1 MSVKTKLKKLP
12 RNLKALFNCRIS
24 YGQFGED
31 LFLTHLLGYG
41 DQGVFVDIG
50 CFHPIVFSNSYVF
63 YQRGWRGLAI
73 DPNPQLKAAWD
84 RYRPG
89 DTFLNLAIAKT
100 PGKMAFLAHNQHP
113 TMNMVLDGSQV
124 AGFDAANYKVTSCVA
139 SPLSSILEEHVHG
152 KRIDLLN
159 VDCEGRDVE
168 VLETNDFEKYRPTV
182 IAVEDTDVSLE
193 TNAAKFLQGRDYE
206 CRAYIGLTKI
216 FQDRTQRDRW
226 REFDVDFPTS

>member
-1 MSVKTKLKKLP
+1 MSFRTKLKKLP

-31 LFLTHLLGYG
+31 LILTHLLGYG
-41 DQGVFVDIG
+41 DKGVFVDAG
-50 CFHPIVFSNSYVF
+50 CFHPITFSNTYVF

-89 DTFLNLAIAKT
+89 DAFLNLAIARS
-100 PGKMAFLAHNQHP
+100 PGNMAFLAHNQHP
-113 TMNMVLDGSQV
+113 TMNMVLDESEV
-124 AGFDAANYKVTSCVA
+124 AGFDSANYRVTSCQA
-139 SPLSSILEEHVHG
+139 SPLSRILEEHLRG

-182 IAVEDTDVSLE
+182 IAVEDTDVLLE
-193 TNAAKFLQGRDYE
+193 SKAAKFLQARDYE
-206 CRAYIGLTKI
+206 CRAYVGLTKI
-216 FQDRTQRDRW
+216 FQDSTQHDRW
-226 REFDVDFPTS
+226 REFNVDFPSF

>member
-1 MSVKTKLKKLP
+1 MPFRTKLKKLP

-31 LFLTHLLGYG
+31 LFLTHLLGYA

-50 CFHPIVFSNSYVF
+50 CFHPIVYSNTYVF

-73 DPNPQLKAAWD
+73 DPNPQLKGAWD

-89 DTFLNLAIAKT
+89 DTFLNLAIAKS
-100 PGKMAFLAHNQHP
+100 PGKIAFLAHNQHP
-113 TMNMVLDGSQV
+113 TMSMVLDESQV
-124 AGFDAANYKVTSCVA
+124 AGFDTANYKVTSCPA
-139 SPLSSILEEHVHG
+139 SPLSTILQEHLRG

-159 VDCEGRDVE
+159 VDCEGRDIE
-168 VLETNDFEKYRPTV
+168 VLETNDFERYRPIV
-182 IAVEDTDVSLE
+182 IAVEDTDVLPESK
-193 TNAAKFLQGRDYE
+193 TAKYLQSRGYE

-216 FQDRTQRDRW
+216 FQDTTQRDRW
-226 REFDVDFPTS
+226 REFDVGFPTS